1 MSFVTILSGTQ
12 TSLQLPSLPPP
23 SGMNQFIQQLI
34 TSSDVDLIIQTVK
47 SSIKLNK
54 HTQLL
59 SSLNTFNQLKRNEL
73 TEVCQSN
80 LSNIMLGID
89 ELNLL
94 SNDVVVLKGKLIGL
108 NNINKEIISKLIKL
122 QLHLD
127 VLIITKDNLN
137 LAGNCINDCLDLLYK
152 FNMITTTYMNT
163 KYYSCLKLILTEE
176 FKLNYTFAKHIYQ
189 EINYFKE
196 MIINHTNTD
205 YNDWLLYLNNIN
217 IGKVLVNN
225 NLCNQ
230 MNLVNEIYRWKDDSV
245 DGIGLFTP
253 LLGQS
258 VSIQSAASVSIQS
271 AAPLSIQSAEGN
283 VHSASTLSLQSTNL
297 PAKEDI
303 NKEDITKAKQS
314 NLSKSLVQLVH
325 NEINQT
331 NHINNINFKPLYNS
345 LLINKLLNTLFPKF
359 QSTYSVDRCNHLHS
373 LLANCP
379 INSSPVTIQ
388 NVESFKNWFS
398 SILGWFL
405 IEHYIAKN
413 TQVEFN
419 DFKCLQ
425 LDREWS
431 LAQTIL
437 KDSWENIIGNL
448 DNVDCIL
455 DLKVWVAV
463 GVNGLSSLND
473 LVRDLLPSLFSRYL
487 NLIRKEGTKLVREI
501 LENDIY
507 EPMTVNN
514 NEEWQTVKLS
524 MAGVLDSPEK
534 IEAVVGSGASIP
546 DLQNLTQISFPIRL
560 PFTRG
565 LPEVS
570 LVMVKFIRAYHMFL
584 DGVTQQFGEYDDLL
598 LSALNTLL
606 VQDVHGCI
614 LDRLKMESLG
624 QTVQVWWNL
633 AALSGLC
640 GTVWEDWL
648 DRRHGVTASDRF
660 LGAEMVGLK
669 IGTSRH
675 ALHLQRARKVF
686 SETQSSAEKR
696 VFEILNAKIDEF
708 LELCDYDFRGSGRRG
723 ASLFLQDLLPWLHT
737 TVSESLAS
745 FPTRIKWQVY
755 FDCLNHLVQRLFGI
769 MMDAEEMSVGFLD
782 VWDED
787 LTFLELFCADLESG
801 EDHLLG
807 LRDALVEMRQT
818 LNLLKSG
825 VWEEYFN
832 PSIKARKYS
841 RVSKETVALLL
852 EKYVFRLLLTFSF
865 FRLGKN
871 VGGMQSIISRF
882 K

>member
-1 MSFVTILSGTQ
+1 
-12 TSLQLPSLPPP
+12 
-23 SGMNQFIQQLI
+23 MNQFIQQLI
-34 TSSDVDLIIQTVK
+34 TSADVDLTIQTVK

-59 SSLNTFNQLKRNEL
+59 SSLNAFNQLKRNEL
-73 TEVCQSN
+73 TEVCQLN
-80 LSNIMLGID
+80 LSSLMLGIE

-127 VLIITKDNLN
+127 VLVITKDNLG
-137 LAGNCINDCLDLLYK
+137 LAGGCISDCLDLLYK
-152 FNMITTTYMNT
+152 FNSITAYFTNA

-189 EINYFKE
+189 EIRYFKE
-196 MIINHTNTD
+196 MIINHTNAD
-205 YNDWLLYLNNIN
+205 YDDWLLYISDID

-230 MNLVNEIYRWKDDSV
+230 MNLVNEICRWKDDSV
-245 DGIGLFTP
+245 DGIGLFAPPLSSIQPVSIKAAEGTP
-253 LLGQS
+253 LA
-258 VSIQSAASVSIQS
+258 IQSAK
-271 AAPLSIQSAEGN
+271 G
-283 VHSASTLSLQSTNL
+283 STLSLQSANL
-297 PAKEDI
+297 PTKEKGIDKEAI
-303 NKEDITKAKQS
+303 NKAKQS

-359 QSTYSVDRCNHLHS
+359 QSTYSIDRCNHLHS

-379 INSSPVTIQ
+379 INPSPITIQ
-388 NVESFKNWFS
+388 GVESFKNWFS

-463 GVNGLSSLND
+463 GVNGLSGLND

-514 NEEWQTVKLS
+514 DDEWQTVKLS

-769 MMDAEEMSVGFLD
+769 MLDAEEMSVGFLD

-825 VWEEYFN
+825 VWEEFFN

-852 EKYVFRLLLTFSF
+852 EKYVFPLLLTFSF
-865 FRLGKN
+865 LGSEKMLEECNRL
-871 VGGMQSIISRF
+871 
-882 K
+882 